1 MYIKLMCFTCLYTY
15 SWCLWAFYLHI
26 LCTCFIIAT
35 RNVLPLPSLQPSAV
49 VLPPVPLQ
57 MVDEVS
63 LVQPLGQQWPTPVTQ
78 GTLRKETTDIPA
90 WPMESGVGRHLLAIV
105 SCTLF
110 YSYFYMGIKTPSGQ
124 RYCSVYMLSL
134 IVNQLCSVCCEG
146 LHVKDFCVARRLLR
160 RLSYRY
166 AQCVQSIMTYDVTR
180 IRPLCLI
187 RVHRY
192 IHVCN

>member
-1 MYIKLMCFTCLYTY
+1 MCFTCRYTY
-15 SWCLWAFYLHI
+15 IWCLLAFCLRI
-26 LCTCFIIAT
+26 LCTCIIAT
-35 RNVLPLPSLQPSAV
+35 SKVVTLSSVQLSAV
-49 VLPPVPLQ
+49 VLPPKLLQ
-57 MVDEVS
+57 MVEKS
-63 LVQPLGQQWPTPVTQ
+63 PLVQLLDPQWPTPVTE
-78 GTLRKETTDIPA
+78 GTLGKETTHVPA
-90 WPMESGVGRHLLAIV
+90 WAMESGVGGHLLAIV